1 MSPPPQRQYSLLDM
15 SKRGLS
21 LAEKRQRLEEIFY
34 ETKDF
39 FQLKELEKIAP
50 KTKGIVVQSVKE
62 VLQSLVDDNIVQ
74 GEKIGTSN
82 YFWSF
87 PSTALKSRK
96 RKIDDLEKEF
106 SQLQKRNEDLKSG
119 IETAQQ
125 GREDSND
132 RTELLRELED
142 IEKLHSTNKS
152 ELHKFS
158 ECDPVLL
165 KAKDAAAE
173 AAKDSANRWTD
184 NIFILQSYCQNQ
196 FQITNSDFSANFGIP
211 EDFDSIP

>member
-1 MSPPPQRQYSLLDM
+1 M

-74 GEKIGTSN
+74 GEKI
-82 YFWSF
+82 
-87 PSTALKSRK
+87 ALKSRK